1 MSVSAAKALGSNRGK
16 YAGLGDCFVLT
27 DPTKADNPIVFASDG
42 FVKVTGHPRN
52 EIIPRNCRFLQGQQT
67 DRASVQRIKD
77 AIDKRE
83 ECVELLLN
91 HKKTGEP
98 FWNLLYVTPLFSENG
113 NLVFFLGGQINCST
127 TINSTSDVL
136 RILSQS
142 RNDEEDSRTDTIR
155 SKPPP
160 GPSRSIRHPFA
171 SNRASVAPRAPGME
185 DQLVDRLANL
195 PLTSQFREFYT
206 AYSNVS
212 DSLLV
217 SRLARSLAYLLDI

>member
-27 DPTKADNPIVFASDG
+27 DPSKADNPIVFASDG
-42 FVKVTGHPRN
+42 FVKVTGHPRK

-67 DRASVQRIKD
+67 DRAAVHRIKT

-98 FWNLLYVTPLFSENG
+98 FWNLLYVTPLFSESG
-113 NLVFFLGGQINCST
+113 NLIFFLGGQINCST

-136 RILSQS
+136 RILAQS
-142 RNDEEDSRTDTIR
+142 RNEEEDSRTSAVP
-155 SKPPP
+155 SKSPP
-160 GPSRSIRHPFA
+160 GPSRSIRHPFG
-171 SNRASVAPRAPGME
+171 SNRSSIQQRAPGME
-185 DQLVDRLANL
+185 DGLVDRMANM
-195 PLTSQFREFYT
+195 PLTGQFREFYN

-212 DSLLV
+212 D
-217 SRLARSLAYLLDI
+217 